1 MIYIYMYV
9 FNMTIVHSYVKLPEA
24 IYMCITLYTYAH
36 PDIHMYI
43 HIYTH
48 VYYISVGNIPLNWMR
63 ESSCVHRFFHR
74 GSPKATE
81 AGLFFFRLHRVSC
94 MVIAIVIVWL

>member
-1 MIYIYMYV
+1 
-9 FNMTIVHSYVKLPEA
+9 
-24 IYMCITLYTYAH
+24 MCISVYTYAY

-81 AGLFFFRLHRVSC
+81 AGLFFFSRLHRVSC
-94 MVIAIVIVWL
+94 MVIVIVIVWL

>member
-1 MIYIYMYV
+1 
-9 FNMTIVHSYVKLPEA
+9 MTIFHSYLKLPEA
-24 IYMCITLYTYAH
+24 IYMCISLYTYAY

-81 AGLFFFRLHRVSC
+81 AGLFFFFPVC
-94 MVIAIVIVWL
+94 IVFPVWL